1 MTKIDILS
9 ISVIILFA
17 MQIVMFISLNTKKKL
32 EHSQSLLV
40 DLDGVINTYAGKYK
54 EGEIP
59 APREGAEKF
68 LQKLSEHFN
77 VEVFTARDI
86 KQTVE
91 WLIQYKLDKYISN
104 VTNIK
109 NPRATVMID
118 DRALRFE
125 GDFDKTFD
133 AVINFQQYWKK

>member
-1 MTKIDILS
+1 
-9 ISVIILFA
+9 
-17 MQIVMFISLNTKKKL
+17 MFISLNTKKKL